1 MAELVFVDGR
11 AAAAADFAVL
21 AERFGVVVEQRPVPA
36 DLVPL
41 LAPPLLDA
49 EATALILD
57 RFPPQPPYPSRDIIV
72 LHPARPDNADLAT
85 RFERW
90 HRHDGDE
97 VRYILDGSGIF
108 RLLLDSEPADLH
120 VGPGDFIRVP
130 GGLEHSFHLD
140 ESQRIKAIRYLGDPS
155 GWVAVFTGRA
165 DDAPPVRRGS
175 G

>member
-1 MAELVFVDGR
+1 MADLIFVDGR
-11 AAAAADFAVL
+11 TATATELGVL
-21 AERFGVVVEQRPVPA
+21 AAQFGIIVDHRPVPA
-36 DLVPL
+36 DLLSL
-41 LAPPLLDA
+41 LARPLLDA
-49 EATALILD
+49 EATERILD

-97 VRYILDGSGIF
+97 VRYILDGRGIF
-108 RLLLDSEPADLH
+108 RLLLDNEVADLN

-155 GWVAVFTGRA
+155 GWVAVFTGRS
-165 DDAPPVRRGS
+165 DVAPPVRRRNG
-175 G
+175 